1 MVPEPTTC
9 VGACVKHIFV
19 DATMTGLLGK
29 KIGMT
34 SIFDESGQVIP
45 CTVIEAGPCYVTQ
58 VKTKERDGYEAVQL
72 GFEEKKERL
81 VNKPLKGHFARA
93 NTKPMRIVREFRG
106 NGISDLQPGQQIKVE
121 NVFVK
126 GDLVSV
132 VGTSKGRG
140 FQGVVKRHHFGG
152 GSRTHGQSDRERAPG
167 SIGSSSFPSRVLK
180 GMRMAGRMGG
190 TRVTVRNLK
199 VVGVIPDSNL
209 LLVKGSVP
217 GAVNGYVEI
226 HKVVAH

>member
-1 MVPEPTTC
+1 
-9 VGACVKHIFV
+9 
-19 DATMTGLLGK
+19 MTGLLGK

-34 SIFDESGQVIP
+34 SIFDDAGQVIP

-72 GFEEKKERL
+72 GFDEKKERL
-81 VNKPLKGHFARA
+81 VNKPLRGHFARA
-93 NTKPMRIVREFRG
+93 NTKPMRIVREFKG
-106 NGISDLQPGQQIKVE
+106 NGVSEVQPGQQIKVE
-121 NVFVK
+121 NVFAK
-126 GDLVSV
+126 GDTVSI

-167 SIGSSSFPSRVLK
+167 SIGSSSFPSRVFK
-180 GMRMAGRMGG
+180 GLRMAGRMGG